1 VHLVAQT
8 IHVESDSL
16 TEIASTPDQG
26 RRWAPALSRLWG
38 WLPQGSMLPDHVWA
52 HRHHGILVLLWLHV
66 PALFLFALTQGEG
79 VVHSLF
85 EASIVASFASGA
97 TALRSQ
103 RRLSTV
109 VASVGLLTSSAVLV
123 HLSGGVIEMHFH
135 YFVMVGVVTLYQDWR
150 PFLIAI
156 AYVVVQ
162 HGVAGAVDPTTV
174 YNHQGAIDHP
184 WQWAAVHGFFILGM
198 SATGLASWRLNETL
212 LRAAADREE
221 RLAEAQALARLGSW
235 ELDLVTGRWVWS
247 DELYRLFGVDP
258 DEVNPSP
265 ETLLSRV
272 HPDDQDALAGVRDAF
287 EAGTAHAMDFR
298 ILLPDGTVRWVH
310 SRGEVTARVDG
321 VPAVVSGTVQDI
333 TERKRAEAELHD
345 TLSLLNAT
353 LDSTADGILVVDGE
367 GRIRSFNHKFV
378 EMWRLPDALLAK
390 GDDDEALAFVLSQ
403 IKDPEAFL
411 AKVRE
416 LYAQPEANSHD
427 LIEFRD
433 GRTVERYSQPQRVDG
448 APVGRVWSFRDITE
462 RTRLERELA
471 HQAFH
476 DSLTGLANQALFRD
490 RVTHALSRAARRQ
503 SELAVLFVDLDDF
516 KTVNDSL
523 GHTAGDA
530 LLVAVAE
537 RLRGCV
543 RAADT
548 AARLG
553 GDEFALLVEDLG
565 SRSDA
570 TGLADRLIDLLRQPF
585 TIAGR
590 EIVVGASIG
599 IAFHDPDTTT
609 GQLLRNADIAMYTAK
624 RGGKR
629 RYEIFEPQ
637 MHAEAVERLE
647 IQADLRRALDR
658 GELTLQYQP
667 IVALDTGRISG
678 VEALVRWCHPERG
691 LLAPNAFIPIAEET
705 GLICEL
711 GRQVLVEAC
720 SQARA
725 WQLPPLTVSVN
736 LSPRQLQGDELIAHI
751 TEALEVS
758 GLAPSTLVLEITEG
772 AMMHDTEAIIA
783 KLEVLKALGV
793 KLAVDDFGT
802 GYSSLSYLQ
811 RFPIDVLK
819 IDRTFIGRIDSDDN
833 SSSLIGAILS
843 LARIMQL
850 EAVAEGVETEA
861 QADMLTQLGCDL
873 AQGYYLA
880 RPMDAERL
888 EEILRTGITRTVAL
902 EREAALV

>member
-1 VHLVAQT
+1 
-8 IHVESDSL
+8 
-16 TEIASTPDQG
+16 
-26 RRWAPALSRLWG
+26 
-38 WLPQGSMLPDHVWA
+38 MLPDNVWA
-52 HRHHGILVLLWLHV
+52 QRHRGILVVLWLHV
-66 PALFLFALTQGEG
+66 PGLFLYALAQGQG
-79 VVHSLF
+79 VGHSLF
-85 EASIVASFASGA
+85 EAGVVANFAAVA
-97 TALRSQ
+97 TALRSG
-103 RRLSTV
+103 RRPSTV
-109 VASVGLLTSSAVLV
+109 VASLGLLTSSAVLV

-156 AYVVVQ
+156 AYVVLQ
-162 HGVAGAVDPTTV
+162 HGMAGAIDPTTV
-174 YNHQGAIDHP
+174 YNHQPAINHP
-184 WQWAAVHGFFILGM
+184 WQWAGVHGAFILGM
-198 SATGLASWRLNETL
+198 SATGLVSWRLNETL
-212 LRAAADREE
+212 LRATADRQE
-221 RLAEAQALARLGSW
+221 RLAEAQAVARLGSW
-235 ELDLVTGRWVWS
+235 ELDLVSGRLVWS
-247 DELYRLFGVDP
+247 DELYRLFGVDAG
-258 DEVNPSP
+258 EVNPSP
-265 ETLLSRV
+265 RTLLSRV
-272 HPDDQDALAGVRDAF
+272 HPDDQDALAGLRQAVESGAD
-287 EAGTAHAMDFR
+287 HALDFR
-298 ILLPDGTVRWVH
+298 ILLPDGTVRWLH
-310 SRGEVTARVDG
+310 GRGAVTARVG
-321 VPAVVSGTVQDI
+321 GAPAVVSGTVQDI
-333 TERKRAEAELHD
+333 TERKRAEAEIHE

-353 LDSTADGILVVDGE
+353 LDSTADGILVVDRD

-378 EMWRLPDALLAK
+378 EMWGLPESLLST

-403 IKDPEAFL
+403 VQDPEAFL

-448 APVGRVWSFRDITE
+448 FPVGRVWSFRDITE
-462 RTRLERELA
+462 RTRLEQELA

-503 SELAVLFVDLDDF
+503 RQLAVLFVDLDDF

-537 RLRGCV
+537 RLRGSL
-543 RAADT
+543 RATDT

-565 SRSDA
+565 SDSDA
-570 TGLADRLIDLLRQPF
+570 TGLADRLIDVLHQPF
-585 TIAGR
+585 TVAGR

-599 IAFHDPDTTT
+599 IAFHDPDSTT

-637 MHAEAVERLE
+637 MHAAAMERLE
-647 IQADLRRALDR
+647 IRADLRRALDR

-667 IVALDTGRISG
+667 IVTLDTGRISG
-678 VEALVRWCHPERG
+678 VEALVRWSHPERG
-691 LLAPNAFIPIAEET
+691 LLPPNAFIPIAEET

-720 SQARA
+720 TRTRC
-725 WQLPPLTVSVN
+725 WQLQHPDEPPLTVSVN
-736 LSPRQLQGDELIAHI
+736 LSPRQLQGDELISHI
-751 TEALEVS
+751 AEALELS

-772 AMMHDTEAIIA
+772 AMMHDTENIIA
-783 KLEVLKALGV
+783 KLEALKALGV

-811 RFPIDVLK
+811 RFPIDILK
-819 IDRTFIGRIDSDDN
+819 IDRTFIAGIDSDDSN
-833 SSSLIGAILS
+833 SSLVGAIVS
-843 LARIMQL
+843 LARTLQL
-850 EAVAEGVETEA
+850 QAVAEGVETGT
-861 QADMLTQLGCDL
+861 QVDVLGQLGCDL

-880 RPMDAERL
+880 RPVDADVL
-888 EEILRTGITRTVAL
+888 EEILRTGITATAAPVAVG
-902 EREAALV
+902 AAAYLY